1 MIHELKIKEKYFKDI
16 VYGRKKF
23 EVRKNDRNF
32 KVGDLLA
39 LNEIRDD
46 GSYTDNCVLLK
57 VKYLL
62 DDPDYCKEGF
72 VVMGL
77 SVPIYQETVHLRTTG
92 RKEEKDEQ
100 ASSKEKTEKAD

>member
-1 MIHELKIKEKYFKDI
+1 MIHELKIKDKYFNAIIQREKT
-16 VYGRKKF
+16 F

-46 GSYTDNCVLLK
+46 GQYTDNCVFLK
-57 VKYLL
+57 VVYLL
-62 DDPDYCKEGF
+62 DNPDYCKEGF

-77 SVPIYQETVHLRTTG
+77 GEPIYRETCHLRTG
-92 RKEEKDEQ
+92 RKEEKC
-100 ASSKEKTEKAD
+100 